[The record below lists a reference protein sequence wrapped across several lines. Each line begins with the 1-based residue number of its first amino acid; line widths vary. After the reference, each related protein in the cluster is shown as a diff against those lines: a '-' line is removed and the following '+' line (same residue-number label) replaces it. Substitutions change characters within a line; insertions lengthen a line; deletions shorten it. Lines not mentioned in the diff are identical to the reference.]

1 VARLEAAPGIAGAT
15 PVNTPPFA
23 GSGGWDAPE
32 FTAFGQD
39 KERAAA
45 NPSLNLE
52 SIHPGYFATFEIA
65 LVRGR
70 GFTTGDARGA
80 ANVAI
85 VSEDVAARTWPGED
99 PIGKRLKLG
108 GFGSDDPWRT
118 VVGVARPTR
127 YRELARPR
135 ATLYLPAAQFVQG
148 ARLLVLR
155 SSSPLDVVARL
166 AMERVSA
173 VDPELRVTRVAS
185 FSELLQ
191 GPLARPRFN
200 VWLIGVFGVVALL
213 LTAIGLYAVMGAY
226 VRQRYP
232 EIGVRVALGASP
244 ADVRRSVLGEG
255 LRLASTGAAIGL
267 LGALGAGRVL
277 GGLLFEVHPFDPV
290 SLLGAPLLLIGA
302 AALASYLPARTA
314 ARLDPLVVL
323 RTQ

>member
-1 VARLEAAPGIAGAT
+1 MARLEAAPGIAGAT

-32 FTAFGQD
+32 FTAEGQD

-99 PIGKRLKLG
+99 PIGRRLKLG
-108 GFGSDDPWRT
+108 GHGSTDPWRT

-267 LGALGAGRVL
+267 LGALGAGRML
-277 GGLLFEVHPFDPV
+277 GGLLFEVHPLDPV

-302 AALASYLPARTA
+302 APLASYLPARTA